1 MEERIE
7 NVGEGNRGAS
17 AETTLPRV
25 ASGIHSEDSVIEI
38 PNLPNLPN
46 CKVTPNPKVFRMN
59 PKSGN
64 PSTPSLPPKE
74 FRNSP
79 RG

>member
-7 NVGEGNRGAS
+7 NVGEGNRGAGTE
-17 AETTLPRV
+17 AEIPRV
-25 ASGIHSEDSVIEI
+25 ASGLHSEDSVIDIESGLPTEPKFQNR
-38 PNLPNLPN
+38 PNRPYQ
-46 CKVTPNPKVFRMN
+46 NPR
-59 PKSGN
+59 
-64 PSTPSLPPKE
+64 TPSLPPTE